1 MGLKGRKGMT
11 RNHIKIATAS
21 LAALISVGVL
31 PGAAFAQSREEIE
44 RRQKTKNDWRNL
56 AAAGGLATLFG
67 LLKND
72 KTIMFAGAAGGLYSL
87 HRYEQDR
94 KSQSQMSRARAA
106 MFSRSSFERNGRR
119 YERRL
124 VTKNGQKYYQ
134 FVRQ

>member
-1 MGLKGRKGMT
+1 MT
-11 RNHIKIATAS
+11 RNHIKIAAAS
-21 LAALISVGVL
+21 LAAIVSVGVL
-31 PGAAFAQSREEIE
+31 PGAAFAQSREEME

-56 AAAGGLATLFG
+56 AAVGGLATLFG

-87 HRYEQDR
+87 NRYEQDR

-106 MFSRSSFERNGRR
+106 MFSRPYFDRNGKR

-124 VTKNGQKYYQ
+124 ITKNGQKYYQ
-134 FVRQ
+134 FFRK